1 MTLSRRISLIVLLV
15 IAMTSISIAV
25 LSAVAGRA
33 SAIDQVDDRLVS
45 LQSAVNLEDDP
56 LQALLTGLIAPPRD
70 FVAALVSPGEEPVDL
85 LTEDANGAA
94 SIEPISAQR
103 LVEASR
109 APVTGGSRP
118 TRFVTVD
125 LGDEQWLMIGESL
138 AAINDA
144 FERQLF
150 VSSMIAVMVSLLG
163 GVVASIVTRKSLQ
176 PLRDI
181 VEYSGSIAAGRLDAV
196 LPADAS
202 TREIRELQLTI
213 GSTVGALQS
222 AAESKARSE
231 AAMREF
237 LADVAHELRTP
248 LTTVR
253 AYSEILAVERP
264 ADPEV
269 RERAMNRI
277 ADESKRMTKL
287 IDDLLLLARVSSSPS
302 VAREPVDVGRVAE
315 SHFND
320 LSTLDPDRKVTIEC
334 AESWTLADVAL
345 LDRMFANLASNV
357 HRHTPST
364 ASVAVRCTLD
374 GATIV
379 CSIEDAGPGLDASR
393 LARLA
398 EGTQRFDPLRSADVR
413 GSGLGL
419 HLVSSIAQSHGG
431 SVSFERS
438 SLGGLRV
445 VVRLPK
451 KPPGSQ

>member
-70 FVAALVSPGEEPVDL
+70 FVAALVSPDEEPVDL

-118 TRFVTVD
+118 TRFMTVD

-150 VSSMIAVMVSLLG
+150 VSTMIAVMVSILG

-222 AAESKARSE
+222 AAESKSRSE

-334 AESWTLADVAL
+334 AESWTLADAAL

>member
-1 MTLSRRISLIVLLV
+1 
-15 IAMTSISIAV
+15 
-25 LSAVAGRA
+25 
-33 SAIDQVDDRLVS
+33 
-45 LQSAVNLEDDP
+45 

-118 TRFVTVD
+118 TRFMTVD

-150 VSSMIAVMVSLLG
+150 VSTMIAVMVSILG

-334 AESWTLADVAL
+334 AESWTLADAAL

>member
-70 FVAALVSPGEEPVDL
+70 FVAALVSPDEEPVDL

-118 TRFVTVD
+118 TRFMTVD

-150 VSSMIAVMVSLLG
+150 VSTMIAVMVSILG

-334 AESWTLADVAL
+334 AESWTLADAAL

>member
-118 TRFVTVD
+118 TRFMTVD

-150 VSSMIAVMVSLLG
+150 VSTMIAVMVSILG

-334 AESWTLADVAL
+334 AESWTLADAAL